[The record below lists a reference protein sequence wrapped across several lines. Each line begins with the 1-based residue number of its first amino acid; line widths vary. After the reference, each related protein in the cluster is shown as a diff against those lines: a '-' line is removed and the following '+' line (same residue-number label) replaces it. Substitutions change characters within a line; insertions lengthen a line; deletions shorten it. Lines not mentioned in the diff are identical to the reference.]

1 MHFFRHRSAETE
13 KTVWWTESENLSGS
27 HSSTPPPH
35 SLAST
40 IIVLR
45 RVHQTFRA
53 RRRLTASS
61 HSSVFVRNRPRC
73 DVEHVQINATQ
84 RARNPDREWAAA
96 DWPGVVVLLVS
107 YSSPACGEHSNK
119 LNGTKRRT
127 KATTIVCV
135 CADGKANETCGK
147 NVEEWTE
154 IKKKNTVIVTRRWSS
169 FAGLSN

>member
-96 DWPGVVVLLVS
+96 DWPRSGVVLLVS

-135 CADGKANETCGK
+135 CRWESKRNLWKKCGGM
-147 NVEEWTE
+147 NRN
-154 IKKKNTVIVTRRWSS
+154 KKKHRNCYTTMKLLRG
-169 FAGLSN
+169 AE